1 MGVQPQRKD
10 RLQEASLEKTVTT
23 TSNTHYQQ
31 ADQNEKG

>member
-10 RLQEASLEKTVTT
+10 RPQEASLEKTVTT

-31 ADQNEKG
+31 LDQNEKG